1 MRVDA
6 HDYVLIT
13 DADNRISLP
22 HSCLNVISEFAA
34 KRTISDG
41 VCRTGIAL
49 FSTRYPR

>member
-1 MRVDA
+1 MP

-22 HSCLNVISEFAA
+22 HLCLIAINDGTA
-34 KRTISDG
+34 KASFEVPDVGRA
-41 VCRTGIAL
+41 IAL